1 MPGSGGL
8 ASARA
13 EIVHSDAI
21 EPGGI
26 APGGIGPEKTANA
39 DFAVSTR
46 TYIVLAAL
54 TGLVI
59 LVAFA
64 FQVILVNR

>member
-1 MPGSGGL
+1 MGRGIASTR
-8 ASARA
+8 AETVQADRIESAR
-13 EIVHSDAI
+13 I
-21 EPGGI
+21 
-26 APGGIGPEKTANA
+26 
-39 DFAVSTR
+39 AVSTR
-46 TYIVLAAL
+46 LYIVLAAL